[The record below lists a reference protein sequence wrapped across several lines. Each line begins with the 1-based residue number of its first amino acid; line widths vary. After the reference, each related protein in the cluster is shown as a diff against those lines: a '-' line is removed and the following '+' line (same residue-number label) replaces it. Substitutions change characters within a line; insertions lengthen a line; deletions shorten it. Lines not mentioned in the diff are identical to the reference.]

1 MTSAPI
7 RSALALYI
15 LAAALIAGGAWS
27 WLTRIDIAIPARG
40 VVRPAGDTVRVMAEA
55 GGAIGVV
62 TGVGIATL
70 VARLVPA
77 LESAVPVWAIVLGL
91 GFCSLVG
98 LFFGIYPAVQA
109 ARLDP
114 ILALRDD

>member
-1 MTSAPI
+1 MNIMLVSVRERTREIGVRKALGA
-7 RSALALYI
+7 RSRDI
-15 LAAALIAGGAWS
+15 LLQFVTEAVILS
-27 WLTRIDIAIPARG
+27 
-40 VVRPAGDTVRVMAEA
+40 EA

-62 TGVGIATL
+62 TGIGIATL

-91 GFCSLVG
+91 AFCSLVG
-98 LFFGIYPAVQA
+98 LFFGIYPAVRA

-114 ILALRDD
+114 ILALRDE